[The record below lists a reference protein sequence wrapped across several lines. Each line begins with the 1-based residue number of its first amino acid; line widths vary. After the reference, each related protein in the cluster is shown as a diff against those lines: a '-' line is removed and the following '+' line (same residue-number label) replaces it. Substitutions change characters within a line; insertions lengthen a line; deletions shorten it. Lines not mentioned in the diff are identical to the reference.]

1 MEAFLE
7 LFTTQVGLLSVF
19 TIAFVIV
26 MAVFFVRYFSDRISE
41 DERRAAKQQQ
51 RKQSAKA

>member
-7 LFTTQVGLLSVF
+7 LFTTLIGLLSVF

-26 MAVFFVRYFSDRISE
+26 MGVFFVRYFAARIAE
-41 DERRAAKQQQ
+41 DERRAAKQQ
-51 RKQSAKA
+51 RERSGAKA